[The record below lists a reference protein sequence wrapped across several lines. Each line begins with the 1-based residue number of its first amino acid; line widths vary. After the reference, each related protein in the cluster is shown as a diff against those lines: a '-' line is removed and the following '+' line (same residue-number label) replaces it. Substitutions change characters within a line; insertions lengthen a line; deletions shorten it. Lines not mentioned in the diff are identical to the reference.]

1 MKGYWSGLSDSAY
14 YSQPW
19 EYGADMYGGV
29 DRGDGYYEDST
40 LVNHLMY
47 WDMVKKI
54 SFKAPIRK
62 WP

>member
-1 MKGYWSGLSDSAY
+1 
-14 YSQPW
+14 
-19 EYGADMYGGV
+19 MYGGV